1 MTEDLS
7 KLKLDIGL
15 LQKDLQMTDKLWQ
28 KVSESIEKIQEINS
42 NLVKMISLHE
52 QKHEQHDIAER
63 DLKEDVKEIHSRITT
78 VNRELTDRM
87 NEVETHL
94 AKKIDE
100 LKAELIDQNIKKE
113 LNENKTFKEF
123 DKYKWMLVGAALGF
137 GWVIGNVNLNTLATI
152 FK

>member
-1 MTEDLS
+1 MTEDIG
-7 KLKLDIGL
+7 KLKLEIGL

-94 AKKIDE
+94 AKKIDD
-100 LKAELIDQNIKKE
+100 LKAELIDQNLKKE
-113 LNENKTFKEF
+113 VEESKSFKEF